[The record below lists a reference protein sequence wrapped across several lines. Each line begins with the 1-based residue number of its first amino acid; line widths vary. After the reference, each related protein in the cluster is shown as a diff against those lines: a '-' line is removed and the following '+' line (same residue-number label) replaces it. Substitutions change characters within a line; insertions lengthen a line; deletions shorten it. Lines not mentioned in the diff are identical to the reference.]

1 MILGEILEQA
11 VSIVKT
17 VWQKRG
23 DQVTRKEHSR
33 LLATDVEP
41 RSRKTIK
48 VSNASE

>member
-23 DQVTRKEHSR
+23 DKITRKEFSR
-33 LLATDVEP
+33 LLATAEP
-41 RSRKTIK
+41 RKTIK
-48 VSNASE
+48 VASHADE